1 MYNVSRI
8 AFFCALLI
16 SLPFNLLRAQSS
28 SDSDLSE
35 LCSKAGFSVQSK
47 AEKFDLYRY
56 EKAFLSFDRIDS
68 FRLEEK
74 QATYSIENG
83 EATIILASAA
93 EMRERSAKKIQSLGS
108 NQLPIRFV
116 LNSHNQVKEQP
127 LN

>member
-1 MYNVSRI
+1 MYNVSRKI
-8 AFFCALLI
+8 LLCALHLLLFFI
-16 SLPFNLLRAQSS
+16 SVKAQSS
-28 SDSDLSE
+28 SDSVLSD

-56 EKAFLSFDRIDS
+56 EKAFLTFDRIDS

-74 QATYSIENG
+74 QATYVIENG
-83 EATIILASAA
+83 EAIIILASAA

-116 LNSHNQVKEQP
+116 LNSHNQVKELP